1 MKKVF
6 ALVMLVVT
14 FVATAIAHHSF
25 AAEFDGSKTQTIK
38 GVVTEFQWMNPHAYI
53 YLDVTDAS
61 GKKVNWGIQSRN
73 LSVLK
78 RQGLSRKRLNR
89 ATSLRS
95 SCFITRMPTRT
106 SAGRP
111 TSRPRMAV
119 SSIFGRAAA
128 SESSNEPPLNC
139 SNHHRCFSGSA
150 D

>member
-14 FVATAIAHHSF
+14 FAATAVAHHSF

-78 RQGLSRKRLNR
+78 RQGLSRQTFKPGDVITVELFHHKDADKNIGW
-89 ATSLRS
+89 ATYITTADGHKFDLR
-95 SCFITRMPTRT
+95 P
-106 SAGRP
+106 G
-111 TSRPRMAV
+111 
-119 SSIFGRAAA
+119 
-128 SESSNEPPLNC
+128 
-139 SNHHRCFSGSA
+139 SGVGIIE
-150 D
+150 